1 MKKYQLIEV
10 CQAALLSLLICMP
23 AHSGVADESP
33 YEGPYHNE
41 DIDDRNQRMAWW
53 REARFG
59 LFIHWGVYAVPAGT
73 HNGEEIENIGEW
85 IMHYGR
91 IPVSE
96 YKQYSR
102 EFNPVNY
109 DPEEWVRLAKDA
121 GMKYIVI
128 TAKHHDGFAMFDTAV
143 SDWNVVDSTPH
154 ARDLLRPLA
163 EAARKYGIKLG
174 FYYSQAQ
181 DWVHPGGA
189 TWEGRWDPAQNGGMD
204 DYLRDIAVPQV
215 RELLSNYGEIS
226 VLWWDTPIDMTADRA
241 AMFDGLTDLQP
252 GIIFNNRLLYGKGG
266 TYGEVGDL
274 RTPEQHIPPTGLDYD
289 WEACQ
294 TMNTTWGYKSY
305 DDDWK
310 SSEQLIRNLID
321 VASKGG
327 NYLLNVGPTASGEI
341 PPESVQRLRAVGD
354 WMEVN
359 SSSIYGTTASPFV
372 RLKWGRAT
380 KKEYSNATDLFLHVF
395 EWPEDGQLR
404 VDGLRNEVSGAYF
417 LADYQLPIEVRK
429 SATGIILDLPNQ
441 ALDPISTVIALKVK
455 GELDVERILP
465 TQTAEGG
472 IALTVDDANI
482 HNPGYGGRL
491 RIGRGSNF
499 ASHLEGWTDSRS
511 HVDWLVEIDRPGNFQ
526 IYADVAAGEP
536 SGFSLQAGTAKE
548 KQLTVKPT
556 GGPKLFQRQLI
567 GTMELPEGESK
578 IVMRPQE
585 PSWRPIILRSLN
597 LRLLTDSEK

>member
-1 MKKYQLIEV
+1 
-10 CQAALLSLLICMP
+10 
-23 AHSGVADESP
+23 
-33 YEGPYHNE
+33 
-41 DIDDRNQRMAWW
+41 
-53 REARFG
+53 
-59 LFIHWGVYAVPAGT
+59 
-73 HNGEEIENIGEW
+73 
-85 IMHYGR
+85 
-91 IPVSE
+91 
-96 YKQYSR
+96 
-102 EFNPVNY
+102 
-109 DPEEWVRLAKDA
+109 
-121 GMKYIVI
+121 
-128 TAKHHDGFAMFDTAV
+128 
-143 SDWNVVDSTPH
+143 
-154 ARDLLRPLA
+154 
-163 EAARKYGIKLG
+163 
-174 FYYSQAQ
+174 
-181 DWVHPGGA
+181 
-189 TWEGRWDPAQNGGMD
+189 MD

-226 VLWWDTPIDMTADRA
+226 ILWWDTPIDMTADRA

-266 TYGEVGDL
+266 VYGEVGDL

-341 PPESVQRLRAVGD
+341 PPESVERLRAVGD
-354 WMEVN
+354 WMAVN

-395 EWPEDGQLR
+395 EWPEDSQLR
-404 VDGLRNEVSGAYF
+404 VEGLRNEVSGAYF

-429 SATGIILDLPNQ
+429 SATGIVLHLPDQ
-441 ALDPISTVIALKVK
+441 ALDPISTVIVLKVK

-465 TQTAEGG
+465 TQTAEGA
-472 IALTVDDANI
+472 ITLTVDDANI

-491 RIGRGSNF
+491 KIRQDSNS
-499 ASHLEGWTDSRS
+499 ASHLEGWTDFRS
-511 HVDWLVEIDRPGNFQ
+511 HVDWVIEIDRPGKFA
-526 IYADVAAGEP
+526 IYADVAAGER
-536 SGFSLQAGTAKE
+536 SGFSLRANTANE
-548 KQLTVKPT
+548 KPFTVNPT
-556 GGPKLFQRQLI
+556 GDPERYQPQLI
-567 GTMELPEGESK
+567 GTMDLPEGESK

-585 PSWRPIILRSLN
+585 PSWRPITLRSLT